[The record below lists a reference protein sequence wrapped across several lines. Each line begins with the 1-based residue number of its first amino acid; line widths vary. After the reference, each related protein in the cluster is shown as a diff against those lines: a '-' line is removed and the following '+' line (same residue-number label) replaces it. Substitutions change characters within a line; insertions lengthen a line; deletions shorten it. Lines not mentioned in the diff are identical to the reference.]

1 MKFKMEE
8 KMKVKNLKT
17 LENIKQAWREIALE
31 KYTKMRS
38 EDFLKEISKW

>member
-1 MKFKMEE
+1 MEAE
-8 KMKVKNLKT
+8 DLET
-17 LENIKQAWREIALE
+17 LNEIKEAWIEIALG